1 LHPFWVQGY
10 HAPKIGA
17 MKKFR
22 QPIYDREQTILREW
36 LIERRKE
43 AQLTQREL
51 AEILGVV
58 YSLVGKVETGE
69 RRLDVVEL
77 IQYCSGLKVDPVQLI
92 KVLKKEMKAG

>member
-1 LHPFWVQGY
+1 
-10 HAPKIGA
+10 

-22 QPIYDREQTILREW
+22 QSIYEREQTILREW

-43 AQLTQREL
+43 ALLTQREL
-51 AEILGVV
+51 ADILGVV

-77 IQYCSGLKVDPVQLI
+77 IQYCSGLKADPIKLI
-92 KVLKKEMKAG
+92 RLLKKEMA

>member
-1 LHPFWVQGY
+1 
-10 HAPKIGA
+10 

-22 QPIYDREQTILREW
+22 QSIYDREQTILRDW

-58 YSLVGKVETGE
+58 YSLVGKIETGE
-69 RRLDVVEL
+69 RRLDIVEL
-77 IQYCSGLKVDPVQLI
+77 IQYCLGLKADPIELI
-92 KVLKKEMKAG
+92 RLLKKEMKRPRPRA

>member
-1 LHPFWVQGY
+1 M
-10 HAPKIGA
+10 GA

-51 AEILGVV
+51 AEKLGVV
-58 YSLVGKVETGE
+58 YSLVGKIETGE

-77 IQYCSGLKVDPVQLI
+77 IRYCSGLKADPIKLI
-92 KVLKKEMKAG
+92 RLLKKEMA